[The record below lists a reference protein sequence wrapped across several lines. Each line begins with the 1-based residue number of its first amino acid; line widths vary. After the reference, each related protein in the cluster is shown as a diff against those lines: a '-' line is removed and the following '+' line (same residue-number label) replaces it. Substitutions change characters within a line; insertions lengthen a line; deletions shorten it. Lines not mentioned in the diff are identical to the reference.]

1 VVPWFVFVFAS
12 YTNHQSTCAPITF
25 ARRAGRRTM
34 PNCSA
39 TCAVR
44 GLARVVRWPRFA
56 SLSSSRGRG
65 MVVAIISIAVAI
77 LLGRDLLAQSA
88 PAATLLSDSPV
99 SDSPARVPDAVPDT
113 SRAVEPLSAGLRAR
127 GSLMV
132 VARSRSGIANELRF
146 DTAATDTAAIE
157 RKNHHAFLGMA
168 IGAAAG
174 AGIGYVLA
182 KSNCHDHAEGPPCE
196 LGNRLSAVWLG
207 AIGLVVGGVVGS
219 FVHRE
224 IPLRTAAHVSIGAA
238 PLGGGNAMFVIQIR

>member
-1 VVPWFVFVFAS
+1 MS
-12 YTNHQSTCAPITF
+12 
-25 ARRAGRRTM
+25 
-34 PNCSA
+34 
-39 TCAVR
+39 
-44 GLARVVRWPRFA
+44 
-56 SLSSSRGRG
+56 
-65 MVVAIISIAVAI
+65 VAIISIAVAI

-88 PAATLLSDSPV
+88 PAAILLSDSPL
-99 SDSPARVPDAVPDT
+99 SDSPARAPDAVPDT

-127 GSLMV
+127 GSLMA
-132 VARSRSGIANELRF
+132 VARSRSGIANELRL

-207 AIGLVVGGVVGS
+207 AIGFVVGGVVGS

-224 IPLRTAAHVSIGAA
+224 IPPPTAPHVSIGAA
-238 PLGGGNAMFVIQIR
+238 PLGGGNAMFVVQIH